1 MMNEANLDSRVRRTK
16 RLLRQGLTELL
27 REKSIKKITVRELSE
42 RIDINRG
49 TFYLHYKDI
58 YDLVDQIEK
67 ELFDEFEEIL
77 DSYCIADLKT
87 RPHKVFLDMCNF
99 LYANREICAALLGE
113 NGDINFILNLRNFLR
128 QKCLRD
134 VVENYHLENLAEYNY
149 IYAYFESG
157 TVGIVRYWLEH
168 PEDGNTA
175 EDIACLIENIFWQG
189 AGYFTAA
196 VEHSEA

>member
-1 MMNEANLDSRVRRTK
+1 MKEANLDSRVRRTK

-27 REKSIKKITVRELSE
+27 REKSLKKITVRELSE

-77 DSYCIADLKT
+77 ESYCIADLQT
-87 RPHKVFLDMCNF
+87 RPHKVFSDMCNF
-99 LYANREICAALLGE
+99 LYDNREICAALLGD

-134 VVENYHLENLAEYNY
+134 IAENYHLENLTEYNY

-157 TVGIVRYWLEH
+157 AIGILRYWLEH
-168 PEDGNTA
+168 PEDGKSA
-175 EDIACLIENIFWQG
+175 EDIAYIIENTFLQG
-189 AGYFTAA
+189 AGYFTVA
-196 VEHSEA
+196 VANSEA

>member
-67 ELFDEFEEIL
+67 ELFDEFEKIL
-77 DSYCIADLKT
+77 ESYSIADLKT
-87 RPHKVFLDMCNF
+87 RPHKVSRGSN
-99 LYANREICAALLGE
+99 LL
-113 NGDINFILNLRNFLR
+113 
-128 QKCLRD
+128 
-134 VVENYHLENLAEYNY
+134 A
-149 IYAYFESG
+149 
-157 TVGIVRYWLEH
+157 
-168 PEDGNTA
+168 
-175 EDIACLIENIFWQG
+175 
-189 AGYFTAA
+189 
-196 VEHSEA
+196 